1 MIDFLLVASLVGA
14 TLLVTSS
21 AALARARKI
30 WPALLGCSQCTG
42 FWVGAAAGATGIV
55 SVGRGRA
62 VDAIVVGCATS
73 FLAQAADALLTH
85 VLGEPLE
92 ETKS

>member
-1 MIDFLLVASLVGA
+1 MIGILHLAALVGA
-14 TLLVTSS
+14 TLIITSS
-21 AALARARKI
+21 AIFRRVR
-30 WPALLGCSQCTG
+30 LLYPSLLRCSQCTG

-62 VDAIVVGCATS
+62 VDALVVGCATS

-85 VLGEPLE
+85 VLGEPNE
-92 ETKS
+92 DE